1 MPKIKQRYVEV
12 IQSSSGAQHV
22 MFLPTNMEL
31 CRFILSKKVSS
42 TKNAKLV
49 KDVQQAFEVYF
60 KDMIG

>member
-12 IQSSSGAQHV
+12 LQSSDGTQHV

-31 CRFILSKKVSS
+31 CRFILSKKASS

-49 KDVQQAFEVYF
+49 KSIEQAFEIYF
-60 KDMIG
+60 DEVIG